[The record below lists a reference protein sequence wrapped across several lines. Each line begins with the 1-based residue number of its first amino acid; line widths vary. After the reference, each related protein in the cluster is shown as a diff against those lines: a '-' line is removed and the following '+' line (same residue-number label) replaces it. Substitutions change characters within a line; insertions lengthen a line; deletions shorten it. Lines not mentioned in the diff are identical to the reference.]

1 MKICLS
7 RFWYSGIVAQDTQ
20 SWKDATIIGWFTTVT
35 MIKYFSILG
44 LIAALVP
51 TAMPS
56 LSVYADAEIGSLS
69 GIPFDS
75 DGLSISDNG
84 DDAKMELKATKESH
98 EHSTDYFSEGEV
110 PLFGGSISDG
120 DRNSE
125 RSSESFS
132 PPPQREQTDEVNTL
146 DGEEG
151 SREGTPVVFID
162 PASSDSPTILSH
174 RISSDDILDDPTMDI
189 NGEIQNNGTRTLDF
203 VKVTATFYDTTNSVL
218 GSDFTYTDPNTVESG
233 QSVPFKLTSGF
244 GDDLPIDEISSIKLH
259 VDGD

>member
-1 MKICLS
+1 MI
-7 RFWYSGIVAQDTQ
+7 
-20 SWKDATIIGWFTTVT
+20 T
-35 MIKYFSILG
+35 MIKDILIITV
-44 LIAALVP
+44 IAALVP
-51 TAMPS
+51 TAMS
-56 LSVYADAEIGSLS
+56 SVSAPADAEIGLFS

-84 DDAKMELKATKESH
+84 DDAKMELKATK
-98 EHSTDYFSEGEV
+98 HSTDYFSDGEV
-110 PLFGGSISDG
+110 PLFAGSISDG

-162 PASSDSPTILSH
+162 PASSDSLTILSH

-244 GDDLPIDEISSIKLH
+244 GDDLPIDEISSIKLR

>member
-1 MKICLS
+1 
-7 RFWYSGIVAQDTQ
+7 
-20 SWKDATIIGWFTTVT
+20 
-35 MIKYFSILG
+35 MIKDILIITV
-44 LIAALVP
+44 IAALVP
-51 TAMPS
+51 TAMS
-56 LSVYADAEIGSLS
+56 SVSAPTDAEIGLFS

-84 DDAKMELKATKESH
+84 DDAKMELKATK
-98 EHSTDYFSEGEV
+98 HSTDYFSDGEV
-110 PLFGGSISDG
+110 PLFAGSISDG

-162 PASSDSPTILSH
+162 PASSDSLTILSH